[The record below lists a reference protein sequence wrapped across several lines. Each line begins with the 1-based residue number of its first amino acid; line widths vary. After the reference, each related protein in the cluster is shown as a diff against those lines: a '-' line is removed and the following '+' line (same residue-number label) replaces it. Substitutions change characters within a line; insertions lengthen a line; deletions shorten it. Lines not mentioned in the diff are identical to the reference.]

1 MSQTPLT
8 HEQESSTKPGTLFLA
23 LELGHSKWQL
33 AFTTQAGQKPRL
45 RTIKARDR
53 KSLEEEI
60 RSAKQRFCLSESSRV
75 VSCYEAGR
83 DGFWLHRCLESLGVE
98 SRVVD
103 SSSIELNRRAR
114 RPKTDR
120 LDAVKLVTLLVRYDG
135 GEKGVWR
142 VCRVPSPQEEDARQL
157 GRELELLKWERTSH
171 WNRIRGL
178 LAAQGIELGPGSQ
191 GQFCEWLEEVRLWD
205 GSPLPAGLRSRLERE
220 FERLECLEEQIRL
233 LEQRRRDQ
241 VAEAK
246 SREEKQV
253 VHLLLLRG
261 IGMNSSWL
269 FVMEFFAWRHFR
281 NRRQVGSLAGLAP
294 TPYSSGDGL
303 DHEQGINKA
312 GNKRV
317 RTMAIEIAWGWL
329 RWQPRSELSQWFQER
344 FGKGNSRSRRVGIV
358 ALARKLLVALW
369 RYLET
374 GVIPEGAQLKAK

>member
-1 MSQTPLT
+1 MSQTQST
-8 HEQESSTKPGTLFLA
+8 RQEECSAQQGTLYLA
-23 LELGHSKWQL
+23 LELGWSKWLL

-45 RTIKARDR
+45 RTIQSRDL

-60 RSAKQRFCLSESSRV
+60 RSAQQRLRLSESSRV

-83 DGFWLHRCLESLGVE
+83 DGFWLHRHLESAGVE

-103 SSSIELNRRAR
+103 SSSIKVNRRAR
-114 RPKTDR
+114 RAKTDR
-120 LDAVKLVTLLVRYDG
+120 LDVIALVSLLVRYDS
-135 GEKGVWR
+135 GEKGVWS
-142 VCRVPSPQEEDARQL
+142 VVRVPSAKEEDGRQL
-157 GRELELLKWERTSH
+157 GRELELLKGERTGH

-178 LAAQGIELGPGSQ
+178 LATQGVELGSGCK
-191 GQFCEWLEEVRLWD
+191 GRFREWLEEVRLWD
-205 GSPLPAGLRSRLERE
+205 GSRLPASLRARLERE
-220 FERLECLEEQIRL
+220 LERLECVEEQIQT
-233 LEQRRRDQ
+233 LEQRRREQ

-246 SREEKQV
+246 SGEEKQV
-253 VHLLLLRG
+253 VQLLLLRG

-269 FVMEFFAWRHFR
+269 FVMEFFAWRQFR
-281 NRRQVGSLAGLAP
+281 NRRQVGALSGLAP

-303 DHEQGINKA
+303 HHEQGIAKS
-312 GNKRV
+312 GNERV
-317 RTMAIEIAWGWL
+317 RAMAIEIAWCWL
-329 RWQPRSELSQWFQER
+329 RWQPRSELSKWFQER

>member
-1 MSQTPLT
+1 MSQT
-8 HEQESSTKPGTLFLA
+8 QSTRNEECSAKQGTLYVA
-23 LELGHSKWQL
+23 LELGWSKWQL

-45 RTIKARDR
+45 RTIKGRDV

-60 RSAKQRFCLSESSRV
+60 RGAKQRFSLSESSRV

-83 DGFWLHRCLESLGVE
+83 DGFWLHRHLESVGVE

-103 SSSIELNRRAR
+103 SSSIEVNRRAR
-114 RPKTDR
+114 RAKTDR
-120 LDAVKLVTLLVRYDG
+120 LDVIKLVSLLVRYDS
-135 GEKGVWR
+135 GEKGVWS
-142 VCRVPSPQEEDARQL
+142 VVRVPSPKEEDGRQL
-157 GRELELLKWERTSH
+157 GRELELLKGERTGH

-178 LAAQGIELGPGSQ
+178 LAAQGIELGSGCQ
-191 GQFCEWLEEVRLWD
+191 GRFQEWLEEVKLWD
-205 GSPLPAGLRSRLERE
+205 GSPLPASLRARLERE
-220 FERLECLEEQIRL
+220 LERLECVEEQIRT
-233 LEQRRRDQ
+233 LEQHRREQ

-246 SREEKQV
+246 SREEKHVGQ
-253 VHLLLLRG
+253 LLLLRG

-269 FVMEFFAWRHFR
+269 FVKEFFAWRQFR
-281 NRRQVGSLAGLAP
+281 NRRQVGALSGLAP

-303 DHEQGINKA
+303 HHEQGIAKS
-312 GNKRV
+312 GNERV

-329 RWQPRSELSQWFQER
+329 RWQPRSELSKWFQER

>member
-1 MSQTPLT
+1 MSQTPST
-8 HEQESSTKPGTLFLA
+8 HEQEHSTKSGTLYLA
-23 LELGHSKWQL
+23 LELGQSKWQL

-60 RSAKQRFCLSESSRV
+60 RSAKQRFCLSEWSRV

-83 DGFWLHRCLESLGVE
+83 EGFWLHRYLESLGVE

-103 SSSIELNRRAR
+103 SSSIEVNRRGR

-120 LDAVKLVTLLVRYDG
+120 LDVVKLVTLLVRYDG
-135 GEKGVWR
+135 GEKGAWS

-191 GQFCEWLEEVRLWD
+191 SQFREWLEEVRLWD
-205 GSPLPAGLRSRLERE
+205 GSPLPASLRSRLERE
-220 FERLECLEEQIRL
+220 FERLECLEEQIRP

-253 VHLLLLRG
+253 VQLLLLRG
-261 IGMNSSWL
+261 IGMNSGWL
-269 FVMEFFAWRHFR
+269 FVMEFFAWRQFR
-281 NRRQVGSLAGLAP
+281 NRRQVEALSGLAP
-294 TPYSSGDGL
+294 TPYSSGDGV
-303 DHEQGINKA
+303 DHEQGISKA
-312 GNKRV
+312 
-317 RTMAIEIAWGWL
+317 AITGTNNGHRDRLGDGCAG
-329 RWQPRSELSQWFQER
+329 
-344 FGKGNSRSRRVGIV
+344 SREVS
-358 ALARKLLVALW
+358 
-369 RYLET
+369 
-374 GVIPEGAQLKAK
+374 